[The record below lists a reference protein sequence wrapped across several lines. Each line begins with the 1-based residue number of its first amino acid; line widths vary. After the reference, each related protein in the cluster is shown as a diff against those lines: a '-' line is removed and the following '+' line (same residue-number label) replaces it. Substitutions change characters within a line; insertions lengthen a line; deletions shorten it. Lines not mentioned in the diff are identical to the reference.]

1 MATDTEMKGLVP
13 VHRQPE
19 YQPGPL
25 VSNNDQCALAS
36 RGALGLAVVVAAS
49 STL

>member
-13 VHRQPE
+13 V
-19 YQPGPL
+19 
-25 VSNNDQCALAS
+25 SNDDQCALAS